1 LAILSPQISR
11 ILADNRQPE
20 KRKEEEKEKRRSAR
34 IRVHPRERTLAAK
47 DCQVTKLRN
56 RKIRALTLPLPL
68 PYSDMVPLMTVT
80 TRLRVSDDITK
91 LVGETPMLQ
100 LKRLTPKGSA
110 NIFAKLEY
118 LNPGGSVKDR
128 AAIGLIARAEAEGRL
143 KPGGTIIDATAGNTG
158 IGLALIGVNRGY
170 KVRLFVPEKFSEEK
184 VLIMR
189 AFGAEVTRTPDAE
202 GMQGAISR
210 AKDLAASDPSA
221 FLAAQFDNPANTDF
235 HYETTA
241 HEIFEQMEGRID
253 AITIG
258 CGTAG
263 TFSGVARYL
272 KERIKK
278 VHCVAVET
286 QGSILGGGP
295 AGPHKVEGIGN
306 SFIPGNFD
314 RSVCDEVFMV
324 TDPQAFGMVKELAA
338 REGVLGGS
346 SSGANVYAAVE
357 IAKRLG
363 PGKRVVTMIPDSAER
378 YLSKKIF
385 EGGI

>member
-1 LAILSPQISR
+1 
-11 ILADNRQPE
+11 
-20 KRKEEEKEKRRSAR
+20 
-34 IRVHPRERTLAAK
+34 
-47 DCQVTKLRN
+47 
-56 RKIRALTLPLPL
+56 
-68 PYSDMVPLMTVT
+68 VPLT
-80 TRLRVSDDITK
+80 TAIPRLRVSDDITK

-100 LKRLTPKGSA
+100 LKKLAPAGSA
-110 NIFAKLEY
+110 DIFAKLEY

-128 AAIGLIARAEAEGRL
+128 AAIGLIARAEAEGKL
-143 KPGGTIIDATAGNTG
+143 KRGGTIIEATAGNTG

-202 GMQGAISR
+202 GMQGAITR
-210 AKDLAASDPSA
+210 ARDLAAADPSA
-221 FLAAQFDNPANTDF
+221 FLAAQFDNPANTDY

-241 HEIFEQMEGRID
+241 AEIYEQMEGRID

-272 KERIKK
+272 KERIKN

-286 QGSILGGGP
+286 QGSVLGGGKP
-295 AGPHKVEGIGN
+295 GQHKVEGIGN

-324 TDPQAFGMVKELAA
+324 TDPQAFGMVKELAS

-363 PGKRVVTMIPDSAER
+363 RGKRVVTMIPDSAER